1 MKTIALIGNPNSG
14 KSTLFNALTGSSA
27 FVGNWPGVTVERKE
41 GNTTINGNKVRIM
54 DTPGIYSLSP
64 YSPEEKISRD
74 YILSERPEAIIN
86 IVDASN
92 LERNL
97 YLTTQLIELDIPVIV
112 ALNMM
117 DVVEQKGE
125 KLNSKTLSKEL
136 GCPVVEISA
145 RKKTGFDLLKNAVEK
160 ALTKPEV
167 NTGSFCY
174 ADDIAD
180 ALESIK
186 AEYQGDENVDFV
198 SLRILTGDHTIVDK
212 DAVSNATWENAA
224 KAAKVLEEKYDDD
237 IESVIAEQRY
247 VWIQKIIGGV
257 YIRKRT
263 EKLSVSDKIDKVLT
277 NKWIGLPIFLAIIYG
292 IYWLCLNPNG
302 VGKRLVG
309 ITFTWVINLMIW
321 TSATLSGWGV
331 APWLVSLVS
340 DGIVFG
346 VGIVV
351 AFIPY
356 LMMLF
361 ICLSILE
368 ECGYMSRVA
377 FIFDRLFR
385 KFGLSGKSFIPMMI
399 GTGCT
404 VQAVASAR
412 TIENENDRKMTI
424 FLTPFMPCAT
434 KMPVIMLTAGVL
446 AGGSAW
452 VAPICYVVA
461 IIFIILGGI
470 FLKHTWLKGEPAP
483 FVMEL
488 PEYKVPTFRGCWN
501 FVWEKTK
508 SFFRKASSIIVVT
521 TVIIWF
527 LKYFSCDWIPVGDN
541 IENSILATLG
551 KLLRP
556 LFVPLGFGDWR
567 LIAAL
572 ITGYVAKDNVLGTL
586 GVIFAG
592 QEITVATFQSMLTP
606 AAAVSFLLFFILS
619 SPCFAAMGAMQKELH
634 SNKLA
639 GKAIGFQ
646 IATAW
651 ITSFIVYQILHL
663 FMA

>member
-14 KSTLFNALTGSSA
+14 KSTLFNALTGASA

-64 YSPEEKISRD
+64 YSPEEKITRD
-74 YILSERPEAIIN
+74 YLLADRPEAIIN

-125 KLNSKTLSKEL
+125 KLNAKALAKEL
-136 GCPVVEISA
+136 GCPVIEISA
-145 RKKTGFDLLKNAVEK
+145 RKKTGLDVLKNAAEK
-160 ALTKPEV
+160 ALSNPEILP
-167 NTGSFCY
+167 GSFAY

-180 ALESIK
+180 ALNEIK
-186 AEYQGDENVDFV
+186 NEYQGDENADFV
-198 SLRILTGDHTIVDK
+198 SLRILTGDRTIVDK
-212 DAVSNATWENAA
+212 DAVSNATWEDAANRA
-224 KAAKVLEEKYDDD
+224 KALEKKYDDD

-257 YIRKRT
+257 YVKRRT
-263 EKLSVSDKIDKVLT
+263 EKLSISDRIDRVLT
-277 NKWIGLPIFLAIIYG
+277 NKWVGLPIFLAIIYG
-292 IYWLCLNPNG
+292 IYWLCLNPSG

-321 TSATLSGWGV
+321 TSVTLTNLGV

-377 FIFDRLFR
+377 FIFDRIFR

-488 PEYKVPTFRGCWN
+488 PEYKVPTVRGCWN

-508 SFFRKASSIIVVT
+508 SFFKKASSIIVVT

-527 LKYFSCDWIPVGDN
+527 LKYFSVDWTPVGAD

-651 ITSFIVYQILHL
+651 ITSFVVFQVLHL

>member
-14 KSTLFNALTGSSA
+14 KSTLFNALTGASA

-64 YSPEEKISRD
+64 YSPEEKITRD
-74 YILSERPEAIIN
+74 YLLADRPEAIIN

-125 KLNSKTLSKEL
+125 KLNAKALSKEL

-145 RKKTGFDLLKNAVEK
+145 RKKTGLDVLKNAAEK
-160 ALTKPEV
+160 ALSNPEILP
-167 NTGSFCY
+167 GSFAY

-180 ALESIK
+180 ALNEIK
-186 AEYQGDENVDFV
+186 NEYQGDENADFV
-198 SLRILTGDHTIVDK
+198 SLRILTGDRTIVDK
-212 DAVSNATWENAA
+212 DAVSNATWEDAANRA
-224 KAAKVLEEKYDDD
+224 KALEKKYDDD

-257 YIRKRT
+257 YVKRRT
-263 EKLSVSDKIDKVLT
+263 EKLSISDRIDRVLT
-277 NKWIGLPIFLAIIYG
+277 NKWVGLPIFLAIIYG
-292 IYWLCLNPNG
+292 IYWLCLNPSG

-321 TSATLSGWGV
+321 TSVTLTNLGV

-377 FIFDRLFR
+377 FIFDRIFR

-488 PEYKVPTFRGCWN
+488 PEYKVPTVRGCWN

-508 SFFRKASSIIVVT
+508 SFFKKASSIIVVT

-527 LKYFSCDWIPVGDN
+527 LKYFSVDWTPVGAD

-651 ITSFIVYQILHL
+651 ITSFVVFQVLHL

>member
-14 KSTLFNALTGSSA
+14 KSTLFNALTGASA

-64 YSPEEKISRD
+64 YSPEEKITRD
-74 YILSERPEAIIN
+74 YLLADRPEAIIN

-125 KLNSKTLSKEL
+125 KLNAKALAKEL

-145 RKKTGFDLLKNAVEK
+145 RKKTGLDVLKNAAEK
-160 ALTKPEV
+160 ALSNPEILP
-167 NTGSFCY
+167 GSFAY

-180 ALESIK
+180 ALKEIK
-186 AEYQGDENVDFV
+186 NEYQGDENADFV
-198 SLRILTGDHTIVDK
+198 SLRILTGDRTIVDK
-212 DAVSNATWENAA
+212 DAVANATWEDAANRA
-224 KAAKVLEEKYDDD
+224 KALEKKYDDD

-257 YIRKRT
+257 YVKRRT
-263 EKLSVSDKIDKVLT
+263 EKLSISDKIDRVLT
-277 NKWIGLPIFLAIIYG
+277 NKWVGLPIFLAIIYG
-292 IYWLCLNPNG
+292 IYWLCLNPSG

-321 TSATLSGWGV
+321 TSVTLTNLGV

-377 FIFDRLFR
+377 FIFDRIFR

-488 PEYKVPTFRGCWN
+488 PEYKVPTVRGCWN

-508 SFFRKASSIIVVT
+508 SFFKKASSIIVVT

-527 LKYFSCDWIPVGDN
+527 LKYFSVDWTPVGAD

-651 ITSFIVYQILHL
+651 ITSFVVFQVLHL